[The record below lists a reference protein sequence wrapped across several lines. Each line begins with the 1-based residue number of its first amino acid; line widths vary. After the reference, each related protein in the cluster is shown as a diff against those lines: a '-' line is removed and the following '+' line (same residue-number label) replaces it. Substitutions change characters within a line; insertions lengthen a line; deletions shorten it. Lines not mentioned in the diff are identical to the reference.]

1 MAIQSAVQTKTVSLR
16 SDYSSKSVIL
26 TRNVVDNGDG
36 TVTTTF
42 GAIIC
47 PTLITYNV
55 DSNNNPTGIF
65 KQQETVSAINVDP
78 TQLMGLFG
86 MKVTLADGT
95 VSYLGEILSNF
106 TDQMIAAAIPDSGII
121 DTQNINIAAILA
133 AQTAAVTPPTIA

>member
-1 MAIQSAVQTKTVSLR
+1 
-16 SDYSSKSVIL
+16 VIL

-78 TQLMGLFG
+78 TQLMGL
-86 MKVTLADGT
+86 
-95 VSYLGEILSNF
+95 LG
-106 TDQMIAAAIPDSGII
+106 
-121 DTQNINIAAILA
+121 
-133 AQTAAVTPPTIA
+133 